1 VTDTDGL
8 VVVATCDA
16 RHKAELLVELLED
29 GGITAVLEDG
39 GSIGF
44 GSKPPFGPFH
54 VAVRSDDA
62 ESAKELVAGWWDA
75 DESD

>member
-1 VTDTDGL
+1 MTDTDGL
-8 VVVATCDA
+8 VVVASCDA

-44 GSKPPFGPFH
+44 GSKPPFGPFR

-62 ESAKELVAGWWDA
+62 ETAKQLVAGWWDA
-75 DESD
+75 SEPD